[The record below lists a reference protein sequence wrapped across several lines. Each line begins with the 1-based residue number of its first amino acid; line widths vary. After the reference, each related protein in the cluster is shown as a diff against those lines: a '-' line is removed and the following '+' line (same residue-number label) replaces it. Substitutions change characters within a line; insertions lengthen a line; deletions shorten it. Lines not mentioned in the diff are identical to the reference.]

1 MFAHERTWMV
11 SAGTNFL
18 GYEYAMDETQ
28 VLAKSIIKYGAPAK
42 WGVDEYTIAKI
53 KWIEEDDQE

>member
-1 MFAHERTWMV
+1 VFAYERTWMV

-28 VLAKSIIKYGAPAK
+28 ALAKTIVKHGAPAK
-42 WGVDEYTIAKI
+42 WSVDEYTIAKI
-53 KWIEEDDQE
+53 KWIEEDD

>member
-28 VLAKSIIKYGAPAK
+28 VLAKSIIKYGAPVK

-53 KWIEEDDQE
+53 KWIEEDDYV

>member
-11 SAGTNFL
+11 SADTNFL

-28 VLAKSIIKYGAPAK
+28 VLAKAIIKYGAPAK
-42 WGVDEYTIAKI
+42 WSVDEYTIAKI
-53 KWIEEDDQE
+53 KWIEEDDY